1 MFMNDFFIKIKI
13 ADRTYSLKI
22 KPEEEAVLR
31 QAAKAIE
38 NKLKLRKEQM
48 RIHDKQDLLAMVAFD
63 AEVEKLKELNKS
75 DQQDK
80 LVDGINEKL
89 KNILSNS

>member
-1 MFMNDFFIKIKI
+1 MNDFFIKIKI

-22 KPEEEAVLR
+22 KPEEEAILR
-31 QAAKAIE
+31 RAAKAIE

-63 AEVEKLKELNKS
+63 AEVEKLKELNRN
-75 DQQDK
+75 DQQNE
-80 LVDGINEKL
+80 LVEGINEKL
-89 KNILSNS
+89 RRALESS

>member
-1 MFMNDFFIKIKI
+1 MNDFFIKIKI

-22 KPEEEAVLR
+22 KPEEEAILR
-31 QAAKAIE
+31 RAAKAIE

-63 AEVEKLKELNKS
+63 AEVEKLKELNRN
-75 DQQDK
+75 DQQNE
-80 LVDGINEKL
+80 LVEGINEKL
-89 KNILSNS
+89 RRALQSS

>member
-1 MFMNDFFIKIKI
+1 MDDFFIKIKI

-63 AEVEKLKELNKS
+63 AEVAKLKELRNRE
-75 DQQDK
+75 QQDK
-80 LVDGINEKL
+80 LVDGISQKL
-89 KNILSNS
+89 KSLLENS

>member
-1 MFMNDFFIKIKI
+1 MNDFFIKIKI

-22 KPEEEAVLR
+22 KPEEEAILR
-31 QAAKAIE
+31 RAAKAIE

-63 AEVEKLKELNKS
+63 AEVEKLKELNRNN
-75 DQQDK
+75 QQNE
-80 LVDGINEKL
+80 LVEGINEKL
-89 KNILSNS
+89 RRVLESS

>member
-1 MFMNDFFIKIKI
+1 MDDIFIKIKI
-13 ADRTYSLKI
+13 AERTYSLKI

-63 AEVEKLKELNKS
+63 AEVEKLKELNIRE
-75 DQQDK
+75 QEEE
-80 LVDGINEKL
+80 LVDGINERL
-89 KNILSNS
+89 KNLLDNSL

>member
-1 MFMNDFFIKIKI
+1 MDDIFIKIKI
-13 ADRTYSLKI
+13 AERTYSLKI

-63 AEVEKLKELNKS
+63 AEVEKLKELNIRE
-75 DQQDK
+75 QEEE
-80 LVDGINEKL
+80 LVDGINQRL
-89 KNILSNS
+89 KNLLDNSL